1 MNAVA
6 ALPATTAVARILSGI
21 LGKQATVTKAA
32 SPMNLKVK
40 APRVFGVYRDREKP
54 ITCVCVCD
62 LPLSAYAGGAM
73 LTFPACTINDS
84 LKAGSL
90 EEGLL
95 ETMQEILNICAQFF
109 NDYGRQVFRELHAS
123 PDGLSEDAGQ
133 VLNAPAARI
142 DLSIAIAGY
151 GSGQMAV
158 FLGNERTNN

>member
-1 MNAVA
+1 MNAIA
-6 ALPATTAVARILSGI
+6 ALPATAAVARTLTGI
-21 LGKQATVTKAA
+21 LGKQVTVIKAP
-32 SPMNLKVK
+32 SPMNLKLK
-40 APRVFGVYRDREKP
+40 APRVYGVYRDREKP

-84 LKAGSL
+84 LKAGNL

-109 NDYGRQVFRELHAS
+109 NDYGRQVFRELHTN
-123 PDGLSEDAGQ
+123 PDGLSDDVGQ
-133 VLNAPAARI
+133 VLSAPAARI

-158 FLGNERTNN
+158 FLGSERASN